1 MSQDVNEEDKNVI
14 NEHEATGSR
23 VLHVSRGRSY
33 METGPHSHL
42 CTSKKWPFSMRKDV
56 LRVKKK
62 YRE

>member
-33 METGPHSHL
+33 METGPHS
-42 CTSKKWPFSMRKDV
+42 CCVQPFLS
-56 LRVKKK
+56 
-62 YRE
+62 